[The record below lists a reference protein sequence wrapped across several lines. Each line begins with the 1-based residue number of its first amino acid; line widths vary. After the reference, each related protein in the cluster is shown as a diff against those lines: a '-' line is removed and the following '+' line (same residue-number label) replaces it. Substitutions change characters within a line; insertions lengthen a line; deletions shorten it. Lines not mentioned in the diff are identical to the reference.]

1 MAADYWV
8 RTMGADDV
16 ADVERLTDA
25 AYRDHD
31 LRLRRVGDPE
41 PAGRTPQRARAWRE
55 RAAHLVRHDPRGCW
69 VAEGGD
75 GLLGAALSLRRELT
89 WVLAAYAV
97 RPAVQGRGVGR
108 RVLEPALAY
117 GAGALRGMLAA
128 SDDPR
133 ALRHYRMAGF
143 DLHPTMQLRGR
154 VARAALPVVDRV
166 REGSLGDVDLM
177 DSVDR
182 RTRGAAHGPD
192 HALLVDHH
200 RLVVADRP
208 TGSGYAFADASGA
221 PVLLAATSRRVA
233 SDLLWECLAGS
244 DPGVAV
250 AVRHLTP
257 ANGWALDVGTA
268 ARLEL
273 STSGY
278 LALRGLRPPA
288 PYLPHGQLL

>member
-1 MAADYWV
+1 M
-8 RTMGADDV
+8 TTDDV
-16 ADVERLTDA
+16 VDVERLTDE

-41 PAGRTPQRARAWRE
+41 PSGRTPQRSRAWCR

-69 VAEGGD
+69 VAEAGD
-75 GLLGAALSLRRELT
+75 GLLGAAMSLRRELT

-97 RPAVQGRGVGR
+97 RPGVQGRGVGR

-133 ALRHYRMAGF
+133 ALRHYRLAGL
-143 DLHPTMQLRGR
+143 DLHPTMQLTGR
-154 VARAALPVVDRV
+154 VPRAALPVVDRV
-166 REGSLGDVDLM
+166 REGALGDVDLM

-182 RTRGAAHGPD
+182 RARGAAHGVD
-192 HALLVDHH
+192 HALLVASH
-200 RLVVADRP
+200 RVVVADRP
-208 TGSGYAFADASGA
+208 TGSGYAYADAAGV

-233 SDLLWECLAGS
+233 TDLLWECLAGS
-244 DPGVAV
+244 DPDVV
-250 AVRHLTP
+250 VSVRHVTA

-268 ARLEL
+268 ARLEV

-278 LALRGLRPPA
+278 LGLRGLRPPA
-288 PYLPHGQLL
+288 PYLPHSQLL